1 MSQPTTVNKCG
12 IKGYVPPP
20 ASQLARAGGN
30 NCPNCAS
37 NYGYQICSLSPG
49 RVFSTYQ
56 LDQRRK
62 VEIMQYKNNSAHL
75 SRAQQYSMASRNA
88 LTRKKSWA
96 TQTQTYTNPNVDNLP
111 EVQIPIN
118 NVLSTV
124 GLSCIPLNKCIV
136 NVALGFASNTIA
148 YSSDGGMNWTGL
160 GASIFSNYGNG
171 AAWSQ
176 TQSRWVAVGYG
187 TTNTIAYSP
196 DGINW
201 TGIGTSIFA
210 QGYGVTWNQT
220 QARWVAVGFGTN
232 KIAYS
237 YDGMNWI
244 VVPGSSAI
252 FSNFG
257 NDAACNGTKWV
268 AVGSGTNTIANS
280 NDGITWTGVPG
291 STGIFSNFGSGIAWS
306 QAQSQWVAVGSGT
319 NSIAYSPDGINW
331 TAVPGSTGIFTIGRK
346 VEWNGTLWV
355 AVGQGTNT
363 IAYST
368 NGISWTGLGATG
380 PFTSIGYGISWNG
393 TRWVA
398 VGTGTNT
405 IAYSSDGIN
414 WIPAPGSTGI
424 FSSGIGVGSRST
436 CNPPNITCNLTSD
449 CDVPGPVIP
458 LCVDYSVPL
467 YNYRPQITYSSGR
480 SYYIVPPTIKPTPV
494 PSVLINTQNFA
505 EPIGTS
511 IYYLAQGPILYVMP
525 AGSFMTSFS
534 VNIDGTNNSII
545 FQNAS
550 GSNLFTWTDN
560 QTRTVTVS
568 TVVNL
573 TTAVNI
579 SGCTQ
584 FTFGN
589 PQGALASYTSTG
601 TPLLGIIIYGY
612 VQ

>member
-124 GLSCIPLNKCIV
+124 SLSCV
-136 NVALGFASNTIA
+136 
-148 YSSDGGMNWTGL
+148 
-160 GASIFSNYGNG
+160 
-171 AAWSQ
+171 
-176 TQSRWVAVGYG
+176 R
-187 TTNTIAYSP
+187 
-196 DGINW
+196 
-201 TGIGTSIFA
+201 
-210 QGYGVTWNQT
+210 
-220 QARWVAVGFGTN
+220 
-232 KIAYS
+232 
-237 YDGMNWI
+237 
-244 VVPGSSAI
+244 
-252 FSNFG
+252 
-257 NDAACNGTKWV
+257 
-268 AVGSGTNTIANS
+268 AN
-280 NDGITWTGVPG
+280 N
-291 STGIFSNFGSGIAWS
+291 
-306 QAQSQWVAVGSGT
+306 
-319 NSIAYSPDGINW
+319 
-331 TAVPGSTGIFTIGRK
+331 
-346 VEWNGTLWV
+346 
-355 AVGQGTNT
+355 
-363 IAYST
+363 
-368 NGISWTGLGATG
+368 
-380 PFTSIGYGISWNG
+380 
-393 TRWVA
+393 
-398 VGTGTNT
+398 
-405 IAYSSDGIN
+405 
-414 WIPAPGSTGI
+414 
-424 FSSGIGVGSRST
+424 
-436 CNPPNITCNLTSD
+436 NITCNLTSD